1 MSALSAP
8 PTQQP
13 RIRRSL
19 PSPAYS
25 KDAQQLLKRQRE
37 TFIALHQARPAPPPF
52 DSLDP
57 AVAAEI
63 SDKWKESCEGAF
75 EFLAAKYPKSLLQLI
90 VEGRLEPADLTF
102 AAEIAGHIASSEKVV
117 RALRPLLSH
126 SAAVV
131 REGAI
136 YGLAAHLD
144 DSLRAELR
152 RMSSADASA
161 AVRTA
166 ATDVSDEG

>member
-1 MSALSAP
+1 MSALSALSI
-8 PTQQP
+8 QQP
-13 RIRRSL
+13 RIRRSV

-25 KDAQQLLKRQRE
+25 DDAKRLLKKQTE
-37 TFIALHQARPAPPPF
+37 TFIALHQSRPAPPPF

-57 AVAAEI
+57 AVAAEL
-63 SDKWKESCEGAF
+63 SDKWKEPCEGAF

-90 VEGRLEPADLTF
+90 VEGRLDAADLTF
-102 AAEIAGHIASSEKVV
+102 AAEIAVRIATSEEVV
-117 RALRPLLSH
+117 RVLRPLLAH

-136 YGLAAHLD
+136 YGLATHLD

-152 RMSSADASA
+152 RMSSEDASA

-166 ATDVSDEG
+166 ATDVANEG